1 MVVVEPTLPENRLP
15 LSITTRMILFLF
27 SSLVTLLILF
37 IIYLTT
43 NTFTLIKVLSKIA
56 YMHSLVKGNERHKD
70 HCQCCGIDSFT
81 LKLATSICA
90 IAVINWLL
98 HMFLTWFLEIR
109 GRGLPSTLKIATVA
123 GGFLRTIEMLT
134 SPWLACGKNVY

>member
-43 NTFTLIKVLSKIA
+43 NTFTLIKVLLGIKD
-56 YMHSLVKGNERHKD
+56 SLHAFFVEG
-70 HCQCCGIDSFT
+70 
-81 LKLATSICA
+81 
-90 IAVINWLL
+90 
-98 HMFLTWFLEIR
+98 
-109 GRGLPSTLKIATVA
+109 
-123 GGFLRTIEMLT
+123 
-134 SPWLACGKNVY
+134 